1 MTNNN
6 NPQVL
11 TTEAG
16 QQILDQFLAENN
28 IPCTAD
34 CIVDELNTDTCNL
47 GLFNASSISIVCVD
61 YITWQGVEFI
71 DENDNRLL
79 VRMSWF
85 GEDTLV
91 GFRRYASEERFQP
104 GPQFEINQERMEVSG
119 GEEVVW
125 QICLNIALMV
135 EFGTNGVNDEY
146 RLALEQAGELER
158 EMGDEYSID

>member
-6 NPQVL
+6 TPQVL

-16 QQILDQFLAENN
+16 QQILDQFLGENN

-47 GLFNASSISIVCVD
+47 GVFNASSISIVCVD

-79 VRMSWF
+79 VRMSRF
-85 GEDTLV
+85 GEDELCSW
-91 GFRRYASEERFQP
+91 RRYASEEQYQP
-104 GPQFEINQERMEVSG
+104 GTQFRINRRSMEVSG
-119 GEEVVW
+119 GEDVVW
-125 QICLNIALMV
+125 QIGLNIALIV
-135 EFGTNGVNDEY
+135 EFGTNGINDEY
-146 RLALEQAGELER
+146 RQAREMVEELER
-158 EMGDEYSID
+158 EMRGE

>member
-16 QQILDQFLAENN
+16 QQILDQFLGENN

-34 CIVDELNTDTCNL
+34 CIIEELNTDTCNL

-61 YITWQGVEFI
+61 YVTWQGVEFI
-71 DENDNRLL
+71 DENNNRLL
-79 VRMSWF
+79 VRMSRF
-85 GEDTLV
+85 GEDELCSW
-91 GFRRYASEERFQP
+91 RRYASEEQFQS
-104 GPQFEINQERMEVSG
+104 GAQFRINRERMEVSG

-125 QICLNIALMV
+125 QIGLNIALMV

-146 RLALEQAGELER
+146 RLALEQAEELER
-158 EMGDEYSID
+158 EMNDE

>member
-6 NPQVL
+6 TPQVL

-16 QQILDQFLAENN
+16 QEILNQFLVENN

-34 CIVDELNTDTCNL
+34 CIVDELNTDTCNI

-79 VRMSWF
+79 VRMSRF
-85 GEDTLV
+85 GEDELC
-91 GFRRYASEERFQP
+91 GWRRYASEERFQS
-104 GPQFEINQERMEVSG
+104 GTQFRINRRSMEVSG
-119 GEEVVW
+119 GEDVVW
-125 QICLNIALMV
+125 QIGLNIALMV
-135 EFGTNGVNDEY
+135 EFGTNGINDEY
-146 RLALEQAGELER
+146 RQAREQVEELER
-158 EMGDEYSID
+158 EMRGE

>member
-16 QQILDQFLAENN
+16 QQILNQFLVENN

-34 CIVDELNTDTCNL
+34 CIVDELNTDTCNI
-47 GLFNASSISIVCVD
+47 GLFNANSISVMPVD
-61 YITWQGVEFI
+61 YLTWQGVEFI

-79 VRMSWF
+79 VRMSRF

-91 GFRRYASEERFQP
+91 GFRRYASEEQYQQ
-104 GPQFEINQERMEVSG
+104 GTQLQINRRSMEVSG
-119 GEEVVW
+119 GEDVVW
-125 QICLNIALMV
+125 QIGLNIALIV
-135 EFGTNGVNDEY
+135 EFGTNGINDEY
-146 RLALEQAGELER
+146 RQAREQMEELER
-158 EMGDEYSID
+158 EMRGE